1 MPILLSK
8 LLLIYCGNDLCSLM
22 RLRMNACMCDYVI
35 MHACTYLCTI
45 GHTLYIY
52 IYIPIIIFERILWLC
67 TRPEINAVTLE
78 TT

>member
-1 MPILLSK
+1 
-8 LLLIYCGNDLCSLM
+8 
-22 RLRMNACMCDYVI
+22 MNACMCDYVI